1 MNILAIGGSNS
12 SNSINRKLAL
22 YAAQLIPN
30 ASITIYDVSKIDL
43 PLFSVQLEAE
53 IGIHA
58 IAVDFASQ
66 IDQADMIVLSL
77 AENNGSY
84 NAGFKNLVDWTS
96 RINNRKTW
104 GNKPMLLLATSP
116 GARGGKT
123 VLESA
128 KNYFPFMGADLKGT
142 FSLPKFG
149 ENFSEENGITNDV
162 LKEELLST
170 IQSYIS
176 NL

>member
-1 MNILAIGGSNS
+1 MNILPIGGSNS
-12 SNSINRKLAL
+12 STSINRKLAN

-30 ASITIYDVSKIDL
+30 GSITVYDVSVLEL
-43 PLFSVQLEAE
+43 PLFSVQLEAQA
-53 IGIHA
+53 GNHA
-58 IAVDFASQ
+58 IALDFAAQ
-66 IDQADMIVLSL
+66 IDKADLIVLSL

-96 RINNRKTW
+96 RIKDRKTW

-128 KNYFPFMGADLKGT
+128 KNYFPFMGANIKGT
-142 FSLPKFG
+142 FSLPKF
-149 ENFSEENGITNDV
+149 EQNFSDEKGITDPA
-162 LKEELLST
+162 LKEELLNV
-170 IQSYIS
+170 IQAFIAV
-176 NL
+176 

>member
-12 SNSINRKLAL
+12 STSINRKLAL

-30 ASITIYDVSKIDL
+30 ASVTLYDVSEIHL

-58 IAVDFASQ
+58 IALDFAEQ
-66 IDQADMIVLSL
+66 IDQADLIVLSL

-84 NAGFKNLVDWTS
+84 NAGFKNLIDWTS
-96 RINNRKTW
+96 RVNNRKTW
-104 GNKPMLLLATSP
+104 GNRPMLLMATSP

-128 KNYFPFMGADLKGT
+128 KNYFPFMGADIKGA
-142 FSLPKFG
+142 FSLPKFE
-149 ENFSEENGITNDV
+149 ENFSEEDGITDAV
-162 LKEELLST
+162 LKEELLN
-170 IQSYIS
+170 IIR
-176 NL
+176 LVAV

>member
-12 SNSINRKLAL
+12 STSINRKLAL

-66 IDQADMIVLSL
+66 IDQADLIVLSL

-149 ENFSEENGITNDV
+149 ENFSEENGITDAV